1 MECCEPSRADLLACS
16 VHSPTLMM
24 QLGELRSTSEWDTTK
39 PLREVRV
46 RLDQQCQK
54 LMGALASTSAWPQPQ
69 WEAFRESLR
78 ACLEIE
84 RRCLL
89 SWFSRVNPLEAASI
103 EREHAELLECL
114 DGIGQAPSSAGIQ
127 AMNEFRKKLL
137 ANTRR
142 EQALL
147 YPWVEGNLDQ
157 AQVGLVSTR
166 LAAALDG

>member
-1 MECCEPSRADLLACS
+1 M
-16 VHSPTLMM
+16 MM
-24 QLGELRSTSEWDTTK
+24 QLGELRSSSESDTAGA
-39 PLREVRV
+39 LEEVRA

-54 LMGALASTSAWPQPQ
+54 LMGALATTSAWPQPQ

-89 SWFSRVNPLEAASI
+89 SWFSKVNPLEAASI
-103 EREHAELLECL
+103 EREHAELLEWL
-114 DGIGQAPSSAGIQ
+114 DGVAQAPCSAGIQ
-127 AMNEFRKKLL
+127 AMDEFRKKLL

-147 YPWVEGNLDQ
+147 YPWVERNLDQ
-157 AQVGLVSTR
+157 AQVGLVNTR
-166 LAAALDG
+166 LAAALDR